1 LPVYQANIEF
11 SETCSRWPYC
21 LYLFIVDSPGY
32 QGTRV
37 LTRNDMGTEWR
48 SERDDPTHMEM
59 EWNGDL
65 YCFEWVWNINV
76 QCLILESTSI
86 NCRIFLCAT
95 NQDLMM
101 CS

>member
-1 LPVYQANIEF
+1 MRMNISLPTFASLPGEHRIFGNMFTLTIL
-11 SETCSRWPYC
+11 YC

-59 EWNGDL
+59 E
-65 YCFEWVWNINV
+65 
-76 QCLILESTSI
+76 
-86 NCRIFLCAT
+86 
-95 NQDLMM
+95 
-101 CS
+101 